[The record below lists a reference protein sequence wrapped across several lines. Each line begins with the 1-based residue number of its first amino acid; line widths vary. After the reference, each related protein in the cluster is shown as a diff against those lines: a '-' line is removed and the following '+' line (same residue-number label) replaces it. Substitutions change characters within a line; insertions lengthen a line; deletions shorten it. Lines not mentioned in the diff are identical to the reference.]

1 MSLKDNFSLKINK
14 IEYIDKLKATTLNVS
29 KSLDDYTF
37 EFELDV
43 FKSDLDLIEVGAEVI
58 LIDNNVI
65 IAGGILYDVGIK
77 TGYTDENNNK
87 KLSLSVKV
95 DNYTNLCQKIL
106 IEPINLEEGDIDHN
120 LNYAENIFIMY
131 FNKYLKSY
139 GFTIGE
145 VKTNLTIDE
154 MNLDDFKSNMSLK
167 EVFNKLADL
176 THSEYY
182 INTKKQFNVYR
193 GIANFKTI
201 EQITNE
207 DDLLD
212 LEIKRTMQD
221 YRNRVKVIGGDA
233 TVETPDEYVNEDG
246 KMVIIVEDKQ
256 EQERI
261 KRLIGGD
268 GIFSSEETNDN
279 ITNVD
284 ELKNHANLILN
295 KYSRPPLTINFKINS
310 IQDNCGWVREVE
322 SGDFIKL
329 KIPTFLKGDDYET
342 IGGSKLDYIY
352 CCIDSVNITDD
363 FGENI
368 IYELEV
374 SRRKDNT
381 PNKGLI
387 DILNPNTEGNTITNN
402 NPNGSINSDNINI
415 QINNTITTAVEVRK
429 FDIEGNPVE

>member
-14 IEYIDKLKATTLNVS
+14 IEYIDKLKANTLSVS

-37 EFELDV
+37 SFELNV
-43 FKSDLDLIEVGAEVI
+43 FKDDLSKIEVGAEVI
-58 LIDNNVI
+58 LSDNGVI
-65 IAGGILYDVGIK
+65 IAGGILYDVRVK
-77 TGYTDENNNK
+77 SGYTDDNNNK
-87 KLSLSVKV
+87 KLFLTIKV

-120 LNYAENIFIMY
+120 LNFAENIFIMY

-139 GFTIGE
+139 GFTLGE
-145 VKTNLTIDE
+145 IKTNLTIDE
-154 MNLDDFKSNMSLK
+154 VDLDDFKSNMSLK
-167 EVFNKLADL
+167 EVFNKLSDL

-182 INTKKQFNVYR
+182 INTKKEFNVYR
-193 GIANFKTI
+193 GVANFKTI
-201 EQITNE
+201 EQVINE

-212 LEIKRTMQD
+212 LELNRTMQD

-233 TVETPDEYVNEDG
+233 TLEIPDEYVNEDG
-246 KMVIIVEDKQ
+246 KMQIMVEDKQ

-261 KRLIGGD
+261 KGLIGGD
-268 GIFSSEETNDN
+268 GIFSSEETNEK

-295 KYSRPPLTINFKINS
+295 KYSRPPLTISFKVNS
-310 IQDNCGWVREVE
+310 VQENCGWVREVE

-329 KIPTFLKGDDYET
+329 KIPTYLKDDDYEVV
-342 IGGSKLDYIY
+342 GGSKLDYIY
-352 CCIDSVNITDD
+352 CCVDEVEIEDD
-363 FGENI
+363 LGENI
-368 IYELEV
+368 IYQLNV

-387 DILNPNTEGNTITNN
+387 DILNPDKEGNTDGGSK
-402 NPNGSINSDNINI
+402 PNGSINSDNINI
-415 QINNTITTAVEVRK
+415 QINNTITTSVEVRK
-429 FDIEGNPVE
+429 FDLEGNPIN